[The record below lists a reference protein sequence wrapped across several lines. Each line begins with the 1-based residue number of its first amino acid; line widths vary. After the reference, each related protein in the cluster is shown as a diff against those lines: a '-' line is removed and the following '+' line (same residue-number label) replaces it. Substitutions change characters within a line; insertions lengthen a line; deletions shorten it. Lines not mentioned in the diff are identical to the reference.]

1 MVQHEI
7 ECYSAIKK
15 IWSSD
20 TCWTWKNPENNVQSE
35 RSLYIVGLYIV
46 WFHVCEVSRIAQSVV
61 RVDQWLP
68 QTQGGENGEA
78 GEGLLMGVSFLGGW
92 WKVVKRIVVV
102 IKLNILKTS
111 ESCTWNGDLHY
122 SSVKLSWNIKGDLSA
137 AAALPR
143 ISHTSLGHGH
153 HVSYL

>member
-1 MVQHEI
+1 M
-7 ECYSAIKK
+7 
-15 IWSSD
+15 
-20 TCWTWKNPENNVQSE
+20 QSE

-78 GEGLLMGVSFLGGW
+78 GEGLLMGVSFFGGMM
-92 WKVVKRIVVV
+92 KSSKKDRGV

-111 ESCTWNGDLHY
+111 ESCT
-122 SSVKLSWNIKGDLSA
+122 
-137 AAALPR
+137 
-143 ISHTSLGHGH
+143 
-153 HVSYL
+153 